1 MKEYGKLDQLTV
13 NQGKKHEYLGMNIDF
28 SIKGEVRITMYDYVE
43 KLIRQLPSDMIGT
56 KKTTAAEYL
65 FRTDATGVLL
75 NAADKEK
82 FHNLT
87 AKTLWLSQ
95 RGRPDLQ
102 LAAGFL
108 CTRVREPNEHDW
120 KKLGYEMKYLQGTR
134 HLPLILRSDGKGTA
148 IYIDGA
154 HAVHYDMKG
163 HVGMY
168 VSEGEGALISASTK
182 CKLNT
187 TSSTETEIVSVGE
200 TMSKFVWFRNFR
212 IEQGGNSTEDVLH
225 QDNQSTMLLENN
237 GIYSAGKGSKHIHI
251 RYYFTTDRIKR
262 KEFKVMYCHTG
273 EMIADFFT
281 KP

>member
-1 MKEYGKLDQLTV
+1 MKPYEPCVWNKTINGKQFTIIFHVDDIKLSHVDPLIVTMIIKKLMKEYGKLDQLTI
-13 NQGKKHEYLGMNIDF
+13 NRGKKHEYLGMNIDF

-65 FRTDATGVLL
+65 FRTDTNGVLL
-75 NAADKEK
+75 NAKDKET

-102 LAAGFL
+102 LATGFL

-120 KKLGYEMKYLQGTR
+120 KKLGHEMKYLQGTK

-148 IYIDGA
+148 IWIDGA
-154 HAVHYDMKG
+154 HAVHHDMKG

-168 VSEGEGALISASTK
+168 ASEG
-182 CKLNT
+182 
-187 TSSTETEIVSVGE
+187 
-200 TMSKFVWFRNFR
+200 
-212 IEQGGNSTEDVLH
+212 QGH
-225 QDNQSTMLLENN
+225 
-237 GIYSAGKGSKHIHI
+237 
-251 RYYFTTDRIKR
+251 
-262 KEFKVMYCHTG
+262 
-273 EMIADFFT
+273 
-281 KP
+281 